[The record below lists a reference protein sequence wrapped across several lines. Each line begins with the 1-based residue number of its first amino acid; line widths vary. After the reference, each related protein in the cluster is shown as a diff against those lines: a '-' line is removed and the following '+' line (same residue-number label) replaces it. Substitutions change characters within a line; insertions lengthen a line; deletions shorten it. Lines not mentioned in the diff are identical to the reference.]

1 MSPFTH
7 EWGLCGIHSIAFN
20 PTRDL
25 IATGGA
31 NPSDCLILRSDDFT
45 PIQTL
50 VGHLDWLFGTAW
62 LSSRHL
68 VTGSRDGSVALWN
81 IDYEPQHNDS
91 GNSIQ
96 QQQQQPV
103 ITTQYKD
110 YGDKAD
116 MKRKYRGKVRD
127 LKYNYDLARL
137 GVLSTEGCIKL
148 QDPNV
153 DLRVCRSIDLP
164 GARELVCMALGSEI
178 AAAGCL
184 NHVWL
189 LDPRRRQAEIMRLT
203 HANQDQGT
211 RSVSINGSLLTFGT
225 GKGVVAFF
233 DIRNQKLVP
242 TEPAPDPHMQSSYH
256 WVDRAGVCHNS
267 DSCPAIAAAGG
278 NPDILHY
285 KMGLT
290 RALKPRKICLTTGKG
305 HLVEDATFHELF
317 YGEIIPN
324 ACYAHAWD
332 PSGRRLFTCGGP
344 LAFGL
349 KGCYMGIWE

>member
-1 MSPFTH
+1 M
-7 EWGLCGIHSIAFN
+7 CGIHSIAFN

-31 NPSDCLILRSDDFT
+31 NPSDCLILRADDFT

-50 VGHLDWLFGTAW
+50 IGHLDWLFGTAW

-81 IDYEPQHNDS
+81 IEYEPQDS
-91 GNSIQ
+91 SNGL
-96 QQQQQPV
+96 QQQPV
-103 ITTQYKD
+103 MSTQYKN

-148 QDPNV
+148 QDPTV
-153 DLRVCRSIDLP
+153 DLRVTRSIDLP
-164 GARELVCMALGSEI
+164 GATELVCMALGSEL

-189 LDPRRRQAEIMRLT
+189 MDPRRRQGNIMKLT
-203 HANQDQGT
+203 HAQRDQGT
-211 RSVSINGSLLTFGT
+211 RSVSINGNLLTFGT
-225 GKGVVAFF
+225 GKGLIAFF

-242 TEPAPDPHMQSSYH
+242 TEPAPDPDMQSSYH
-256 WVDRAGVCHNS
+256 WVDRAGTYHAT
-267 DSCPAIAAAGG
+267 DSCPSIAAAQG
-278 NPDILHY
+278 NTDILQNNT
-285 KMGLT
+285 GLT
-290 RALKPRKICLTTGKG
+290 RVLKPQKMCLTTGKG
-305 HLVEDATFHELF
+305 HLVENATYLDLF
-317 YGEIIPN
+317 YGEDIRN

-332 PSGRRLFTCGGP
+332 PSGSRLFTCGGP